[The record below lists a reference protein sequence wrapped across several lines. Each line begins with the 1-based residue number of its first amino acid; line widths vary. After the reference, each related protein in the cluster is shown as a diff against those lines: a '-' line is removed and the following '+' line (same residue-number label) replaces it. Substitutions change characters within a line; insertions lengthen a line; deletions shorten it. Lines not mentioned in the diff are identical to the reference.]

1 MTRKARLGFVAAA
14 LAAGLTA
21 GAVPALAAT
30 PPGVASGGSAAFTRA
45 GVRTTIPEVARCAV
59 NGPTS
64 ATSGTITQGGVEFDG
79 VTSTCATTVVDVE
92 HSATTTRSEATGDRF
107 ELSALIASGGPRIVI
122 TDYRVT
128 CTATRDGAAV
138 SWAIGGLAGLTGLP
152 SPVPRDHVREIRG
165 DGGLLATAT
174 FNEIVL
180 SRGGGIALN
189 MLHLRFQPGS
199 GMTGDVVVGATAC
212 AATP

>member
-1 MTRKARLGFVAAA
+1 MTGKARLGFVAAA
-14 LAAGLTA
+14 LAVGVTA
-21 GAVPALAAT
+21 GAAPALAAT

-59 NGPTS
+59 TGPTS

-79 VTSTCATTVVDVE
+79 VTSTCTTTVVDPA
-92 HSATTTRSEATGDRF
+92 HSVTTTKSESTGDRF

-128 CTATRDGAAV
+128 CTATRDGSAV
-138 SWAIGGLAGLTGLP
+138 GWAVGGLAGVTGLP
-152 SPVPRDHVREIRG
+152 SPVPRDYVREIRG

-174 FNEIVL
+174 FNEVVL

-199 GMTGDVVVGATAC
+199 GMSGDVVVGATAC
-212 AATP
+212 APTP